1 MGVLFIFVLAT
12 KKEVNMDW
20 VNVALF
26 ALNLVFFG
34 LMIFYKNYCKKLA
47 DIATARSEAFEAEN
61 GKLDATKAA
70 IDNVLK
76 ELEQMKVS
84 VSLEEQRKHEFINER
99 NKKLMNIL
107 RYSEQV
113 NLCKQILLTAIN
125 NESLERM
132 KELQS
137 SLNSTILDLRS
148 DLMHLVVF
156 HENIGNDRSVTQFG
170 DKIFY
175 LATEVA
181 VRVTNA
187 MSLLET
193 QQKQMK
199 YATGLPDGREKV
211 EWMQLA
217 LGTKKQLE
225 AMKLDTQ
232 FKGHEGYEE
241 AHTAYMVFLSQL
253 YNSDVLLKYDLSIK
267 STL

>member
-1 MGVLFIFVLAT
+1 MYWI
-12 KKEVNMDW
+12 
-20 VNVALF
+20 NVVLF
-26 ALNLVFFG
+26 ALNVMFLGIMV
-34 LMIFYKNYCKKLA
+34 FYKNYCKKLA
-47 DIATARSEAFEAEN
+47 DIATAKNEAYEAEI
-61 GKLDATKAA
+61 GKYDATKEAV
-70 IDNVLK
+70 DNVLK

-132 KELQS
+132 KELQNT
-137 SLNSTILDLRS
+137 LNSTILDLRS
-148 DLMHLVVF
+148 DLIHLVVF
-156 HENIGNDRSVTQFG
+156 HEKIGNDHSVTKFG

-175 LATEVA
+175 LAVEVS

-193 QQKQMK
+193 QQKQMD
-199 YATGLPDGREKV
+199 YAIGLPNGREKA

-217 LGTKKQLE
+217 LTTKKQLQ
-225 AMKLDTQ
+225 AMKVDTH
-232 FKGHEGYEE
+232 FKCHEGYEE
-241 AHTAYMVFLSQL
+241 THTAYMVFLSKL
-253 YNSDVLLKYDLSIK
+253 YNSDVFLKYNLEN
-267 STL
+267 